1 MLGGGFDAQA
11 SPASSATKTGDKNP
25 LSAKLGA
32 LPMRFEPNVGQFD
45 ERILFLGRAPAYNL
59 FLTRDGATLGL
70 RTKHAGVVVDTS
82 VLRMRVVGERPVQ
95 PSAFERLP
103 GSSNYVVGS
112 DPSKWR
118 TGVEG
123 YARVRYS
130 NVLPGVDVDYY
141 GAGGQRLEYDVVLAP
156 GADPNGVTLAFEGAS
171 SIELDARGA
180 AHLAVH
186 GGGEVV
192 QPPPFAYQLDAAD
205 RRQRVDV
212 RYVLHEGGL
221 GFAIGQFDPR
231 RALVVDPTLVYSTYL
246 GGSGSDGAYGVAVD
260 ASGATYIAGTTSSTN
275 FPGASFPASDGAG
288 NYHVFVTKL
297 NPIGSAIVYSTY
309 LGGNGNDFANDL
321 AIDSAGEA
329 FVVGATSS
337 TNFPIATTLQSGY
350 GGGSF
355 DGFITKLSTA
365 GSVVFSTYA
374 GGSLNDQ
381 AEGVAVDGAGEAFV
395 TGLTFST
402 NFPTASPLQGVNLAA
417 SGTAFVAKLNAAGSA
432 FIYSTYLGGSTQ
444 DAANAIAI
452 DSAGEAY
459 IVGSTS
465 SSNFPTSGPLQTNNR
480 GGPGDAFVAKLNA
493 TGSAFVYS
501 TYLGGSEPDT
511 ANAIA
516 LDAAGE
522 AFVVG
527 STASANFPTAS
538 PLQSTLGGPEDA
550 FVAKLNSAGSALVYS
565 TYLGGSAADYGN
577 SVAVDATSEAFVT
590 GYTSSID
597 FPTASPIQGNNAGK
611 EDVFV
616 TSYNAAGTALL
627 YSTYLGGSDNDLG
640 NRIVVDASGNAVVVG
655 ELGAGSTNF
664 PTVSPIQGTEAGSD
678 DALVVKIAPST
689 TTAAAPAPAIGSNA
703 ARLLAG
709 LLLICGIAIP
719 SRGRGRRRRV
729 AVGVPS
735 TYRYNEENSIL
746 TNIEA
751 RAKRRE

>member
-1 MLGGGFDAQA
+1 MSRRCWSLWVALFALTLGGGFDAQA
-11 SPASSATKTGDKNP
+11 SPASSATKTGDKNTI
-25 LSAKLGA
+25 SAKLGA

-45 ERILFLGRAPAYNL
+45 ERILFLGRAPGYNL

-70 RTKHAGVVVDTS
+70 RAKHAGVIVDTS
-82 VLRMRVVGERPVQ
+82 ALHIRVVGGHPVQ
-95 PSAFERLP
+95 PSPLERLP
-103 GSSNYVVGS
+103 GSGNYVVGD

-156 GADPNGVTLAFEGAS
+156 GADPNGVTLAFEGTS
-171 SIELDARGA
+171 SIGLDAGGA
-180 AHLAVH
+180 AHLAVQ
-186 GGGEVV
+186 GGGKVV
-192 QPPPFAYQLDAAD
+192 QPPPFAYQLDAAG

-212 RYVLHEGGL
+212 RYVLREGGL
-221 GFAIGQFDPR
+221 GFAMGRFDPQ

-246 GGSGSDGAYGVAVD
+246 GGSASDGAYGVAVD
-260 ASGATYIAGTTSSTN
+260 ASGAMYIAGTTSSTN
-275 FPGASFPASDGAG
+275 FPGASFPASDAAG
-288 NYHVFVTKL
+288 SYHVFVTKL
-297 NPIGSAIVYSTY
+297 NQSGSAIVYSTY

-337 TNFPIATTLQSGY
+337 SNFPIATTLQSGY
-350 GGGSF
+350 GGSY
-355 DGFITKLSTA
+355 DGFVTKLSTI
-365 GSVVFSTYA
+365 GSMVFSTYV

-432 FIYSTYLGGSTQ
+432 FVYSTYLGGSTQ

-465 SSNFPTSGPLQTNNR
+465 STNFPTVAPLQTNNQ

-493 TGSAFVYS
+493 AGSALVYS
-501 TYLGGSEPDT
+501 TYLGGSGPDT

-527 STASANFPTAS
+527 STASGNFPTVS
-538 PLQSTLGGPEDA
+538 PLQSTLGGPQDA
-550 FVAKLNSAGSALVYS
+550 FVAKLNSLGSALVYA

-577 SVAVDATSEAFVT
+577 SVAIDASNEAFVT

-611 EDVFV
+611 EDLFV
-616 TSYNAAGTALL
+616 TRYNAAGTTLL

-640 NRIVVDASGNAVVVG
+640 NRIAVDASGNAVVAG

-664 PTVSPIQGTEAGSD
+664 PSVSAIQGTEAGSD
-678 DALVVKIAPST
+678 DALVVKITPSS
-689 TTAAAPAPAIGSNA
+689 TAAAPAPAIGINA
-703 ARLLAG
+703 ACLLAG
-709 LLLICGIAIP
+709 LLLLCGLAMP
-719 SRGRGRRRRV
+719 WLGRGRRRRV
-729 AVGVPS
+729 A
-735 TYRYNEENSIL
+735 
-746 TNIEA
+746 A
-751 RAKRRE
+751 RSVAHLLI